1 MSGSEDEEFSENSSI
16 RRQNVRRILS
26 ETRTM
31 PEFSNSD
38 ESEMDYES
46 AEENLVEVENN
57 QPMENP
63 QIEIGSNIVALEND
77 QLKVT
82 FSRIQ
87 LKRNLKF
94 KLTDIHYKMKIQLKE
109 NQENILLKES
119 LPLIIQ
125 GLESVIQ
132 SIKEKF
138 SPDLDRDVLIKFA
151 QNGLQAPIKMPVS
164 NLQNDSVDT
173 IVEKIA
179 EKLAHVL
186 ESHNELRVDGLLSIF
201 IVGKRYIKFLDDFF
215 SSKVIWSQT
224 ITLTFFFSFRT

>member
-1 MSGSEDEEFSENSSI
+1 MSGSEDEDFSENSSI

-125 GLESVIQ
+125 GLESVIE

-138 SPDLDRDVLIKFA
+138 SPDLDRDMSIKFA
-151 QNGLQAPIKMPVS
+151 
-164 NLQNDSVDT
+164 
-173 IVEKIA
+173 
-179 EKLAHVL
+179 
-186 ESHNELRVDGLLSIF
+186 
-201 IVGKRYIKFLDDFF
+201 
-215 SSKVIWSQT
+215 
-224 ITLTFFFSFRT
+224 

>member
-125 GLESVIQ
+125 GLESVIE

-138 SPDLDRDVLIKFA
+138 SPD
-151 QNGLQAPIKMPVS
+151 
-164 NLQNDSVDT
+164 
-173 IVEKIA
+173 
-179 EKLAHVL
+179 
-186 ESHNELRVDGLLSIF
+186 
-201 IVGKRYIKFLDDFF
+201 
-215 SSKVIWSQT
+215 WSQT
-224 ITLTFFFSFRT
+224 ITFR

>member
-132 SIKEKF
+132 NIKEKF

-186 ESHNELRVDGLLSIF
+186 ESHNELRVDGSLSIF

>member
-1 MSGSEDEEFSENSSI
+1 MSGSEDEDFSENSSI

-94 KLTDIHYKMKIQLKE
+94 KLTDIHY
-109 NQENILLKES
+109 
-119 LPLIIQ
+119 
-125 GLESVIQ
+125 
-132 SIKEKF
+132 SIKRKWGKYLTKGESSFNHSRFGICNSKYQ
-138 SPDLDRDVLIKFA
+138 R
-151 QNGLQAPIKMPVS
+151 
-164 NLQNDSVDT
+164 
-173 IVEKIA
+173 KIFTR
-179 EKLAHVL
+179 L
-186 ESHNELRVDGLLSIF
+186 G
-201 IVGKRYIKFLDDFF
+201 
-215 SSKVIWSQT
+215 
-224 ITLTFFFSFRT
+224 

>member
-1 MSGSEDEEFSENSSI
+1 MSGSEDEDFSENSSI

-125 GLESVIQ
+125 GLESVIE

-138 SPDLDRDVLIKFA
+138 SPDLDMLIKFA

-186 ESHNELRVDGLLSIF
+186 ESHNELRVDGSLSIF

>member
-125 GLESVIQ
+125 GLESVIE

-138 SPDLDRDVLIKFA
+138 SPDLDMLIKFA

-186 ESHNELRVDGLLSIF
+186 ESHNELRVDGSLSIF

>member
-1 MSGSEDEEFSENSSI
+1 MSGSEDEDFSENSSI

-109 NQENILLKES
+109 NQENI
-119 LPLIIQ
+119 
-125 GLESVIQ
+125 
-132 SIKEKF
+132 F
-138 SPDLDRDVLIKFA
+138 
-151 QNGLQAPIKMPVS
+151 
-164 NLQNDSVDT
+164 
-173 IVEKIA
+173 
-179 EKLAHVL
+179 
-186 ESHNELRVDGLLSIF
+186 
-201 IVGKRYIKFLDDFF
+201 
-215 SSKVIWSQT
+215 
-224 ITLTFFFSFRT
+224 

>member
-132 SIKEKF
+132 SIKEK
-138 SPDLDRDVLIKFA
+138 STCVHQIEA
-151 QNGLQAPIKMPVS
+151 
-164 NLQNDSVDT
+164 
-173 IVEKIA
+173 
-179 EKLAHVL
+179 
-186 ESHNELRVDGLLSIF
+186 
-201 IVGKRYIKFLDDFF
+201 
-215 SSKVIWSQT
+215 
-224 ITLTFFFSFRT
+224 

>member
-125 GLESVIQ
+125 GLESVIE

-138 SPDLDRDVLIKFA
+138 SPDLDMLIKFA

-186 ESHNELRVDGLLSIF
+186 ESHNELRVDGSLSIF

-224 ITLTFFFSFRT
+224 ITLTFFFSFRI

>member
-1 MSGSEDEEFSENSSI
+1 
-16 RRQNVRRILS
+16 
-26 ETRTM
+26 
-31 PEFSNSD
+31 
-38 ESEMDYES
+38 
-46 AEENLVEVENN
+46 
-57 QPMENP
+57 MENP

-151 QNGLQAPIKMPVS
+151 QNGPQAPIKMPVS

-186 ESHNELRVDGLLSIF
+186 ESHNELRVDGSLSIF
-201 IVGKRYIKFLDDFF
+201 IVGKLYLKLSDDFF

-224 ITLTFFFSFRT
+224 ITLTFFFSFRI

>member
-31 PEFSNSD
+31 PEFSNSSQ
-38 ESEMDYES
+38 SEMDYES

-125 GLESVIQ
+125 GLESVIE

-138 SPDLDRDVLIKFA
+138 SPD
-151 QNGLQAPIKMPVS
+151 
-164 NLQNDSVDT
+164 
-173 IVEKIA
+173 
-179 EKLAHVL
+179 
-186 ESHNELRVDGLLSIF
+186 
-201 IVGKRYIKFLDDFF
+201 
-215 SSKVIWSQT
+215 WSQT
-224 ITLTFFFSFRT
+224 ITFR